1 MTEKKRTSRR
11 LQHAARER
19 MKATGEKYT
28 TALKAVMDAEPS
40 TSPAPTRDPSE
51 ELAPPADVQHTSND
65 TRHRS

>member
-28 TALKAVMDAEPS
+28 TALQAVIDAAPLPS
-40 TSPAPTRDPSE
+40 TASPADLRE
-51 ELAPPADVQHTSND
+51 NLTSSPGED
-65 TRHRS
+65 HASDDARAHD